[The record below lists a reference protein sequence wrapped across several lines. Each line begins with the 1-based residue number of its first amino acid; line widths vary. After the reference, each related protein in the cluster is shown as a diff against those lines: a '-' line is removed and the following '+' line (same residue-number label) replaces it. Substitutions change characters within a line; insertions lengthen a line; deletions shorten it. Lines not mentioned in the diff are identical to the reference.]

1 MTSYNRTVNRLRA
14 SGLYDYV
21 PLNTSFAEEKR
32 RLDEYGGGAKALNQ
46 RIAQLRRI
54 LKSVRKDAWDVVQ
67 MPDGGTA
74 PKYLRREMQYARRT
88 VNARRRA
95 LKYSLYPD
103 FDQMTKPQQYTLLAD
118 KNLTEYEDWLSSGE
132 DLSTLLE
139 EEYLS
144 DRLYMNNYI
153 ATMEG
158 LPEWDAY
165 RSKLKAQIER
175 ILQVRGALVWIMEG
189 KFDEATIEYIYPS
202 SAYQEP
208 FSSRQRKVLAFWDEM
223 EEKWVR

>member
-1 MTSYNRTVNRLRA
+1 M
-14 SGLYDYV
+14 

-32 RLDEYGGGAKALNQ
+32 RLDEYGGGGRALDQ
-46 RIAQLRRI
+46 RVAQLRRI
-54 LKSVRKDAWDVVQ
+54 LKSVRSDAWDVVT

-103 FDQMTKPQQYTLLAD
+103 FDDMSRVQQASALSD
-118 KNLTEYEDWLSSGE
+118 KNLTEYEDFLNSGE
-132 DLSTLLE
+132 DLYTLLE

-144 DRLYMNNYI
+144 DRVYMNNYI
-153 ATMEG
+153 DTMKG
-158 LPEWDAY
+158 IPAWDAY
-165 RSKLKAQIER
+165 SAEIIDKINR
-175 ILQVRGALVWIMEG
+175 ILKVRGALRWIMEG
-189 KFDEATIEYIYPS
+189 RFDEATIEYIYPS

-208 FSSRQRKVLAFWDEM
+208 FTIRQRKVIEFWDEM
-223 EEKWVR
+223 EEKWL